1 MLKFDGDVQEE
12 WFKTSGM
19 ESGTS
24 IFNTTTANTFHRFV
38 KQQDV
43 MKTGL
48 NYYRPKV
55 KVFFEW
61 EYKKEGGSARGRRN
75 LMFCMQIKEYF

>member
-1 MLKFDGDVQEE
+1 
-12 WFKTSGM
+12 M

-24 IFNTTTANTFHRFV
+24 IFNTTTAKTFHRFV

-55 KVFFEW
+55 KVFLSGSIR
-61 EYKKEGGSARGRRN
+61 KRGAVPEGGE
-75 LMFCMQIKEYF
+75 I